1 MRMNDLIQKKRDG
14 KALSKSEINYII
26 QGCVDESIPDYQLS
40 ALSMAIY
47 FQGMNDEETA
57 SLTLE
62 MAQSG
67 EVMDLTPIKGTTVD
81 KHSTGGVGDTTTLIL
96 APLVASCG
104 VPVAKVSGRGLGHT
118 GGTLDKL
125 ESFNGFSVELSKS
138 EFIRQVNEHKIAVI
152 GQSGEITPADKKLYA
167 LRDVTATVDSIPLIA
182 SSIMSKKIATGADA
196 IVLDVKMGSGAFMT
210 DKDEAKKLAEAMV
223 NIGHQ
228 LNRKTTAIISNMDQ
242 PLGNAIGNSLEVI
255 EAIETLQ
262 GKGPKDLEELCLVL
276 GSHMV
281 YLAGITESIEDAKV
295 LLKQKIAN
303 GEALDMLR
311 LFISLQGGDEK
322 QVMNPSLLPHAKK
335 QVEVFSE
342 VEGYVHQ
349 IDALKIGVLS
359 SKMGAGRV
367 TKDATIDLAVGV
379 VLHKKVGSYVQK
391 GESLATLHL
400 NENNEHEFEQQLQ
413 NAYHIEKSN
422 IEDNPLIIAEITTN

>member
-1 MRMNDLIQKKRDG
+1 
-14 KALSKSEINYII
+14 
-26 QGCVDESIPDYQLS
+26 
-40 ALSMAIY
+40 
-47 FQGMNDEETA
+47 
-57 SLTLE
+57 
-62 MAQSG
+62 
-67 EVMDLTPIKGTTVD
+67 
-81 KHSTGGVGDTTTLIL
+81 
-96 APLVASCG
+96 
-104 VPVAKVSGRGLGHT
+104 
-118 GGTLDKL
+118 
-125 ESFNGFSVELSKS
+125 
-138 EFIRQVNEHKIAVI
+138 
-152 GQSGEITPADKKLYA
+152 
-167 LRDVTATVDSIPLIA
+167 
-182 SSIMSKKIATGADA
+182 
-196 IVLDVKMGSGAFMT
+196 MT

-281 YLAGITESIEDAKV
+281 YLAGITESIEDAIV
-295 LLKQKIAN
+295 LIKQKIAN

-349 IDALKIGVLS
+349 IDALQIGVLS

-379 VLHKKVGSYVQK
+379 VLHKKVGSYVRK
-391 GESLATLHL
+391 GELLATLHL
-400 NENNEHEFEQQLQ
+400 NGGNENGFKMELQ
-413 NAYHIEKSN
+413 NAYDVNKDIPEIN
-422 IEDNPLIIAEITTN
+422 ALIIDEIT